1 LGDKQSLRQR
11 WTRHS
16 LVLIGAGAIYVS
28 IGVAFLNA
36 SSLAK
41 RAPSLKVALHVIPID
56 GWGIIYILIGAAA
69 MASSMMTFWWKV
81 RGYMILAGLSSGW
94 AAFYI
99 MAIFFED
106 APTVTWVNALIFLLL
121 SYIWITVSGLI
132 SPERARELV
141 KEAADVSS
149 DRRS

>member
-1 LGDKQSLRQR
+1 LGEKQSLRQR

-16 LVLIGAGAIYVS
+16 LVLIGAGAIYIA
-28 IGVAFLNA
+28 IGVSFLNA
-36 SSLAK
+36 SGLAK
-41 RAPSLKVALHVIPID
+41 RAPSLKVALHVIPIQ
-56 GWGIIYILIGAAA
+56 GWGIIYICVGVAVMLTSI
-69 MASSMMTFWWKV
+69 MTFSWKV
-81 RGYMILAGLSSGW
+81 RGYMLLAALSSGW

-106 APTVTWVNALIFLLL
+106 APKITWVSACLFLLL

-141 KEAADVSS
+141 KEAGDVRS